1 MDYLEELKN
10 NQKIFFN
17 FMKQKYHIFYNS
29 NIFARDLQYAIK
41 QYFEK
46 KDIKIKYPQAE
57 ELMHQFSNYL
67 EEKGDL
73 HRLTHNSWRV
83 NFFKP
88 EPAEE
93 EKTTVTESK
102 E

>member
-1 MDYLEELKN
+1 
-10 NQKIFFN
+10 
-17 FMKQKYHIFYNS
+17 MKEKYHIFYNS

-46 KDIKIKYPQAE
+46 KDMKIKYPQAE
-57 ELMHQFSNYL
+57 ELMQQFSKYL

-73 HRLTHNSWRV
+73 RRLTNNSWRV

-88 EPAEE
+88 EPVEE
-93 EKTTVTESK
+93 DKSTVTDAK